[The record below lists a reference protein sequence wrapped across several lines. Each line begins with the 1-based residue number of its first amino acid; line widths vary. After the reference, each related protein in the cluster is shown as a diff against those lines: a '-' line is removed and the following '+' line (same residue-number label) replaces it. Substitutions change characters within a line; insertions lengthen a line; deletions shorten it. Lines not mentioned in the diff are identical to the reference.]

1 MLRQNLRRV
10 IFTTPIVLLVLA
22 TSVPMPTYAQTEEDC
37 TEAHL
42 RNLGVAVLSCDE
54 TPPGGAC
61 GGSTLM
67 GGDNP
72 EKTWNYLVGKGM
84 TAIQAAGAMGNLQHE
99 GGFNPSRVEDG
110 WGFPREMDT
119 MPPNKGPQGQP
130 GYGIVQWT
138 SPGRKQGLVD
148 MAAAKNQPINDLA
161 LQLDYMW
168 SELEGPYKTA
178 ALDPLLSA
186 TDLAEAVR
194 IWQNKYEVGTNF
206 EPRFQAAQT
215 WLAQYGSGTTV
226 AGNGSGCQLDASG
239 CPTEPIT
246 EAETVTVAGNIKVH
260 PCIAPE
266 VERLVSLAKSQGL
279 DTFSGG
285 GWVSKETQEQKRANN
300 GCSGREYD
308 EDCNASPP
316 TAIPGESRHERG
328 TAVDFTCDGAIFES
342 QSHPC
347 FIFLNENTSLQNL
360 EDEAW
365 HWSIDGG

>member
-1 MLRQNLRRV
+1 MGYLFDALSIRRLIAILFISV
-10 IFTTPIVLLVLA
+10 LFLSQATAYAANNAATLNFPYYDPTPEV
-22 TSVPMPTYAQTEEDC
+22 
-37 TEAHL
+37 
-42 RNLGVAVLSCDE
+42 VA
-54 TPPGGAC
+54 GC
-61 GGSTLM
+61 GGSSLT
-67 GGDNP
+67 GADNP
-72 EKTWNYLVGKGM
+72 EKAWNYLVGKGM

-148 MAAAKNQPINDLA
+148 MASVKNQPVNDLA

-178 ALDPLLSA
+178 ALDPLLNA

-226 AGNGSGCQLDASG
+226 AGNGTGCEIDASD
-239 CPTEPIT
+239 CPTAPIA
-246 EAETVTVAGNIKVH
+246 ESETVLAGGIRVH

-266 VERLVSLAKSQGL
+266 VERLVSLAQAQGL
-279 DTFSGG
+279 TTFSGG
-285 GWVSKETQEQKRANN
+285 GYRDSSGQIEARRNN
-300 GCSGREYD
+300 CGDSQYD
-308 EDCNASPP
+308 IYEKPAGDCSPP
-316 TAIPGESRHERG
+316 TAPPGDSRHERG
-328 TAVDFTCDGAIFES
+328 TAVDFTCDGGTFTS
-342 QSHPC
+342 RTHPC
-347 FIFLNENTSLQNL
+347 YIFIETNTNL
-360 EDEAW
+360 KNLPSEAW
-365 HWSIDGG
+365 HWSIDGH